1 MSFDGD
7 IQAAA
12 GVQPIEGLIAASL
25 LRCHPARVIPQADEI
40 PSDTSSL
47 IAHLLTSSA
56 SLKLAEN
63 VVSCIVELPQV
74 EAETAEAVET
84 AKADEA
90 STDQAAGKDS
100 KTSKTAKTSK
110 DSKAATEV
118 AAPDTQAL
126 EDASRDLVAIMIL
139 PSGQAQPQER
149 FFAGDALLSILP
161 HLPPA
166 DLTKLSRT
174 VARLDVVSERLRTF
188 LVTHPDSD
196 ISCRMLK
203 DAHFISDVDLLKVI
217 PTGSE
222 QQLRL
227 IARRRL
233 LNVVVCDAIIE
244 TGNAAAILELLR
256 NAESQLST
264 LAFVKLMP
272 IVVGNNDLESALCN
286 RKDLP
291 QAVGLELFWQGGQNM
306 RRYLLTRFL
315 TESAALGRVLG
326 IGMKVDAIPS
336 FGSKPSSEDI
346 EKLISQIEKG
356 DSKAAATLSR
366 CCRIAPE
373 TAKKIVNDAG
383 GEPITVVFK
392 CLAQPR
398 LVMAQALQRWVE
410 SAKCPIN
417 GENRIVELHAQFDGM
432 SFNKARMLLA
442 YWDWAGREA
451 GPFRV

>member
-7 IQAAA
+7 IQAAG
-12 GVQPIEGLIAASL
+12 GVQPNEGLIAATL
-25 LRCHPARVIPQADEI
+25 LHCDPARVIPQVDEL
-40 PSDTSSL
+40 PSDANSL
-47 IAHLLTSSA
+47 VDRLLTSAA
-56 SLKLAEN
+56 SVKLAEN
-63 VVSCIVELPQV
+63 VVSILVEMPEAEEEAV
-74 EAETAEAVET
+74 EAAEAAKAAEADEAAETAEVSTGKSA
-84 AKADEA
+84 AKG
-90 STDQAAGKDS
+90 TK
-100 KTSKTAKTSK
+100 AK
-110 DSKAATEV
+110 KAP
-118 AAPDTQAL
+118 PDKQAL

-149 FFAGDALLSILP
+149 FFAGDALLGIMP

-166 DLTKLSRT
+166 DLTSLART

-188 LVTHPDSD
+188 LVTHSDND

-203 DAHFISDVDLLKVI
+203 DAHYISDVDLLKVI

-233 LNVVVCDAIIE
+233 LNVVVCDALIE
-244 TGNAAAILELLR
+244 TGNAPAILELLR

-264 LAFVKLMP
+264 SAFVKLMP
-272 IVVGNNDLESALCN
+272 IVVGNHDLESALCN

-291 QAVGLELFWQGGQNM
+291 QAVGLEMFWQGGQNL

-315 TESAALGRVLG
+315 TESAALGRVLS

-336 FGSKPSSEDI
+336 FGSKPSAEDI
-346 EKLISQIEKG
+346 EELISQIENG
-356 DSKAAATLSR
+356 DPEAADTLAGY
-366 CCRIAPE
+366 CRIAPE
-373 TAKKIVNDAG
+373 TANRVVNDAG

-392 CLAQPR
+392 CLAQSR

-410 SAKCPIN
+410 SDKCPIN
-417 GENRIVELHAQFDGM
+417 GENRLVELHAQFDGM
-432 SFNKARMLLA
+432 SFNKARMLLS
-442 YWDWAGREA
+442 YWDWAGRES
-451 GPFRV
+451 GPFRA

>member
-12 GVQPIEGLIAASL
+12 GVQPNEGLIAATL
-25 LRCHPARVIPQADEI
+25 LHCHPARVIPQVDELGA
-40 PSDTSSL
+40 DTSSL
-47 IAHLLTSSA
+47 IDHLLTSAA
-56 SLKLAEN
+56 SLKLADN
-63 VVSCIVELPQV
+63 VVSCLVEVPEPEV
-74 EAETAEAVET
+74 EPAEAGETDTAE
-84 AKADEA
+84 EA
-90 STDQAAGKDS
+90 STE
-100 KTSKTAKTSK
+100 KTAKKAGKSSK
-110 DSKAATEV
+110 KAPDT
-118 AAPDTQAL
+118 AAPDKQAL

-149 FFAGDALLSILP
+149 FFAGDALLGILP
-161 HLPPA
+161 HLPPG
-166 DLTKLSRT
+166 DLTSLART

-188 LVTHPDSD
+188 LVTHSDKD

-203 DAHFISDVDLLKVI
+203 DAHYVSDVDLLKVI

-264 LAFVKLMP
+264 SAFVKLMP

-291 QAVGLELFWQGGQNM
+291 QAVGLEMFWQGGQNL

-315 TESAALGRVLG
+315 TESAALGRVMS

-336 FGSKPSSEDI
+336 FGSKPSPEDI

-356 DSKAAATLSR
+356 DPKAADTLSGY
-366 CCRIAPE
+366 CSISSE
-373 TAKKIVNDAG
+373 TARKVVNDAG

-392 CLAQPR
+392 CLAQSR
-398 LVMAQALQRWVE
+398 RVMAEALQRWVE
-410 SAKCPIN
+410 SADCPIK

-442 YWDWAGREA
+442 YWDWAAREE
-451 GPFRV
+451 GPFSA

>member
-7 IQAAA
+7 IQAATGA
-12 GVQPIEGLIAASL
+12 QPNEGLIAAVL
-25 LRCHPARVIPQADEI
+25 LQCDPVRVIPQADELV
-40 PSDTSSL
+40 SDQNSL
-47 IAHLLTSSA
+47 IDRLLTSAA

-63 VVSCIVELPQV
+63 VRSILAEIP
-74 EAETAEAVET
+74 EIDEETAEPVEASEEVDESSGKKA
-84 AKADEA
+84 AKNSKSEQA
-90 STDQAAGKDS
+90 STDATPSPDE
-100 KTSKTAKTSK
+100 
-110 DSKAATEV
+110 KAE
-118 AAPDTQAL
+118 PDKQAL

-149 FFAGDALLSILP
+149 FFAGDALLSVLQ
-161 HLPPA
+161 HLPSA
-166 DLTKLSRT
+166 DLTSLART

-188 LVTHPDSD
+188 LVTHPDND

-203 DAHFISDVDLLKVI
+203 DAHYISDVDLLKVI
-217 PTGSE
+217 PQGSE

-264 LAFVKLMP
+264 SAFVRLMP
-272 IVVGNNDLESALCN
+272 IVVGNHDLESALCN

-291 QAVGLELFWQGGQNM
+291 QAVGLEMFWQGGQNL

-315 TESAALGRVLG
+315 TESAALGKVMS
-326 IGMKVDAIPS
+326 IGMKVNAIPA
-336 FGSKPSSEDI
+336 FGGKPSPEDV
-346 EKLISQIEKG
+346 ETLVAQIENG
-356 DSKAAATLSR
+356 DPEAATTLSR
-366 CCRIAPE
+366 YCRVTPE
-373 TAKKIVNDAG
+373 TAERIVNDPG
-383 GEPITVVFK
+383 GEPITVAFK

-410 SAKCPIN
+410 SKKCPIS
-417 GENRIVELHAQFDGM
+417 GEKRMVELHAQFDGM

-442 YWDWAGREA
+442 YWDWASRET
-451 GPFRV
+451 GPFTT

>member
-7 IQAAA
+7 IQAAGGA
-12 GVQPIEGLIAASL
+12 QPNEGLIAATL
-25 LRCHPARVIPQADEI
+25 LHCNPARVIPQVDELA
-40 PSDTSSL
+40 SDGNSL
-47 IAHLLTSSA
+47 IDRLLTSVT

-63 VVSCIVELPQV
+63 VVSILVEMPDADEEAV
-74 EAETAEAVET
+74 EAAEAAEAAEPDAAGETAEVSTGKSA
-84 AKADEA
+84 AKAPKGNRA
-90 STDQAAGKDS
+90 PPGK
-100 KTSKTAKTSK
+100 
-110 DSKAATEV
+110 
-118 AAPDTQAL
+118 QAL

-149 FFAGDALLSILP
+149 FFAGDALLGILP

-166 DLTKLSRT
+166 DLTSLART

-188 LVTHPDSD
+188 LVTHADGD

-203 DAHFISDVDLLKVI
+203 DAHYISDVDLLKVI

-233 LNVVVCDAIIE
+233 LNVVVCDAIIDA
-244 TGNAAAILELLR
+244 GNAPAILELLR

-264 LAFVKLMP
+264 SAFIKLMP

-291 QAVGLELFWQGGQNM
+291 QAVGLEMFWQGGQNL

-315 TESAALGRVLG
+315 TESAALGRVMS

-336 FGSKPSSEDI
+336 FGSKPSADDI
-346 EKLISQIEKG
+346 EELISQIESG
-356 DSKAAATLSR
+356 DPDAADTLAR
-366 CCRIAPE
+366 YCRIDPK
-373 TAKKIVNDAG
+373 TAKRIVNDAG

-392 CLAQPR
+392 CLAQSR
-398 LVMAQALQRWVE
+398 LVMAQALERWVE
-410 SAKCPIN
+410 SDKCPIK
-417 GENRIVELHAQFDGM
+417 GENRMVELHAQFDGM
-432 SFNKARMLLA
+432 SFNKARMLLS
-442 YWDWAGREA
+442 YWDWAGRES
-451 GPFRV
+451 GPFKD

>member
-7 IQAAA
+7 IQAAG
-12 GVQPIEGLIAASL
+12 GVQPNEGLIAATL
-25 LRCHPARVIPQADEI
+25 LHCNPARVIPQVDEL
-40 PSDTSSL
+40 PSAANSL
-47 IAHLLTSSA
+47 VDRLLTSVT

-63 VVSCIVELPQV
+63 VVSILVETPEADEEAV
-74 EAETAEAVET
+74 EAAEADQAAEADEAAETAEV
-84 AKADEA
+84 
-90 STDQAAGKDS
+90 STG
-100 KTSKTAKTSK
+100 KTAAKGTK
-110 DSKAATEV
+110 GKK
-118 AAPDTQAL
+118 AAPDKQAL

-149 FFAGDALLSILP
+149 FFAGDALLGIMP

-166 DLTKLSRT
+166 DLTSLART

-188 LVTHPDSD
+188 LVTHSDND

-203 DAHFISDVDLLKVI
+203 DAHYISDVDLLKVI

-244 TGNAAAILELLR
+244 AGNAPAILELLR
-256 NAESQLST
+256 NSESQLST
-264 LAFVKLMP
+264 SAFIKLMP

-291 QAVGLELFWQGGQNM
+291 QAVGLEMFWQGGQNL

-315 TESAALGRVLG
+315 TESAALGRVMS

-336 FGSKPSSEDI
+336 FGSKPSADDI
-346 EKLISQIEKG
+346 EELISQIENG
-356 DSKAAATLSR
+356 DPKAAETLASY
-366 CCRIAPE
+366 CRIDPE
-373 TAKKIVNDAG
+373 TAKRVVNDAG

-392 CLAQPR
+392 CLAQSR

-410 SAKCPIN
+410 SDKCPIN

-432 SFNKARMLLA
+432 SFNKARMLLS
-442 YWDWAGREA
+442 YWDWASRES
-451 GPFRV
+451 GPFRA

>member
-12 GVQPIEGLIAASL
+12 GVQPHEGLIAAAL
-25 LRCHPARVIPQADEI
+25 LSCHPARVIPQVDELEG
-40 PSDTSSL
+40 DGNSL
-47 IAHLLTSSA
+47 IDRLLTSAA

-63 VVSCIVELPQV
+63 VVSCIVDVPEV
-74 EAETAEAVET
+74 DVAVAEAGDESN
-84 AKADEA
+84 AQEA
-90 STDQAAGKDS
+90 STDQPAGKE
-100 KTSKTAKTSK
+100 KAKEK
-110 DSKAATEV
+110 GKAKKAAQD
-118 AAPDTQAL
+118 AAPPDTQAL

-149 FFAGDALLSILP
+149 FFAGDALLGILP
-161 HLPPA
+161 NLPPS
-166 DLTKLSRT
+166 DLTSLTRT

-188 LVTHPDSD
+188 LVTHSDGD

-203 DAHFISDVDLLKVI
+203 DAHYISDVDLLKVI
-217 PTGSE
+217 PNGSE

-264 LAFVKLMP
+264 SAFVKLMP

-291 QAVGLELFWQGGQNM
+291 QAVGLEMFWQGGQNL

-315 TESAALGRVLG
+315 TESAALGRVMS
-326 IGMKVDAIPS
+326 IGMKVKAIPS
-336 FGSKPSSEDI
+336 FGSKPTPESI
-346 EKLISQIEKG
+346 ETLISQIENG
-356 DSKAAATLSR
+356 DPKAADTLSGY
-366 CCRIAPE
+366 CRISSE
-373 TAKKIVNDAG
+373 TAEKIVNDTG

-392 CLAQPR
+392 CLAQSR
-398 LVMAQALQRWVE
+398 LTMAQALERWVA
-410 SAKCPIN
+410 SDKCPIK
-417 GENRIVELHAQFDGM
+417 GEKRMVELHAQFDGM

-442 YWDWAGREA
+442 YWDWAARET
-451 GPFRV
+451 GPFRT